1 MTMKRILAL
10 ALLIALLSCSLAAMA
25 EPQPKAS
32 ELIVDRF
39 VYAYALGDGEVKFT
53 LDITAKKFVDKL
65 GFSYIELQEKQGSSW
80 EKVKSA
86 SNKYAYNSVNYSY
99 SISYNGTIGNEYR
112 VYVKYYAEDD
122 GVSDTKTTTSSA
134 LTAK

>member
-1 MTMKRILAL
+1 MKRILAL
-10 ALLIALLSCSLAAMA
+10 VLLLALVSSCSLAFAA
-25 EPQPKAS
+25 AQPRAS

-39 VYAYALGDGEVKFT
+39 VYAYALGDGKVRFSV
-53 LDITAKKFVDKL
+53 DITTIRSVDKL
-65 GFSYIELQEKQGSSW
+65 GFSSIELQEKQGSDW
-80 EKVKSA
+80 ETVKSA
-86 SNKYAYNSVNYSY
+86 TNKFGYNRINYSY